1 MKSHYWKRQHTRR
14 PDWIGD
20 LAFATLPWIGG
31 ALILAGLV
39 HMASIFAL
47 PRLAEKDAFARISAL
62 APPHRVVPLPPTSAQ
77 GGAPFDDPALAQ
89 GVCRYDLSQGPV
101 RLRASLTP
109 DALMLF
115 SFHARH
121 GQIFYSMTDR
131 SATRG
136 KLDVL
141 LLTRQQLDAVEAND
155 PEDELP
161 QDLRII
167 APTPEGF
174 LLFRALAEFPGEM
187 ADAQARIQAI
197 ACGLDKDARS

>member
-1 MKSHYWKRQHTRR
+1 MRLR
-14 PDWIGD
+14 D
-20 LAFATLPWIGG
+20 LLGEAAFHTLPWV
-31 ALILAGLV
+31 AGCLFIAGVV
-39 HMASIFAL
+39 HISTVFAL
-47 PRLAEKDAFARISAL
+47 PRLAPKDAFARISAL
-62 APPHRVVPLPPTSAQ
+62 AQPHKVVLLPNTDPQT
-77 GGAPFDDPALAQ
+77 GAPFDDPAFAQ

-101 RLRASLTP
+101 RLRATLP
-109 DALMLF
+109 ADALLLL

-141 LLTRQQLDAVEAND
+141 LVTRQQLDAVEAND

-167 APTPEGF
+167 APALEGF
-174 LLFRALAEFPGEM
+174 LLFRALAEFPSEM
-187 ADAQARIQAI
+187 SDAQKRILSLS
-197 ACGLDKDARS
+197 CGLDKDTRS

>member
-1 MKSHYWKRQHTRR
+1 MRGRE
-14 PDWIGD
+14 WISAA
-20 LAFATLPWIGG
+20 AFATLPWVLGCLVI
-31 ALILAGLV
+31 AGIV
-39 HMASIFAL
+39 HLASIFAM
-47 PRLAEKDAFARISAL
+47 PRLAPRDAFARMSEATL
-62 APPHRVVPLPPTSAQ
+62 PHRVTLLPAATPP

-101 RLRASLTP
+101 RLRATLSP
-109 DALMLF
+109 DALMLM
-115 SFHARH
+115 SFHARQ

-141 LLTRQQLDAVEAND
+141 LVTRQQLDVVEAND

-167 APTPEGF
+167 APTLEGF
-174 LLFRALAEFPGEM
+174 LLFRAMGEFPGEM
-187 ADAQARIQAI
+187 EDAKKRIQSI
-197 ACGLDKDARS
+197 FCGLDKEAKP

>member
-1 MKSHYWKRQHTRR
+1 MKRR
-14 PDWIGD
+14 DHRLDDGGYFFLPI
-20 LAFATLPWIGG
+20 FAGC
-31 ALILAGLV
+31 LIVAGLV
-39 HMASIFAL
+39 HIATIFLL
-47 PRLAEKDAFARISAL
+47 PRLAEKDAFARISAI
-62 APPHRVVPLPPTSAQ
+62 AEPHKVVLLPDGA
-77 GGAPFDDPALAQ
+77 GGPFDDPALAQ
-89 GVCRYDLSQGPV
+89 GVCRFDLAQGPL
-101 RLRASLTP
+101 RLRATLAP
-109 DALMLF
+109 DPLMLF

-141 LLTRQQLDAVEAND
+141 LLTREQLNVVEASD

-167 APTPEGF
+167 APTLEGF

-187 ADAQARIQAI
+187 GDAKARIQSLT
-197 ACGLDKDARS
+197 CGLDRDQSPEQARR

>member
-1 MKSHYWKRQHTRR
+1 MKRQHARR
-14 PDWIGD
+14 HHWIGD
-20 LAFATLPWIGG
+20 LAFATLPWIAG

-39 HMASIFAL
+39 HMASIFAM
-47 PRLAEKDAFARISAL
+47 PRLATLDAFARISAL
-62 APPHRVVPLPPTSAQ
+62 APPHSVMLLPPTTAQ
-77 GGAPFDDPALAQ
+77 AHRTLGQVIAAHALGEGGIIEGGA
-89 GVCRYDLSQGPV
+89 S
-101 RLRASLTP
+101 LRATLAP
-109 DALMLF
+109 DALTLF

-141 LLTRQQLDAVEAND
+141 LLTRQQLDVVEAND

-167 APTPEGF
+167 APTLEGF

-187 ADAQARIQAI
+187 TDAQARIQSI

>member
-1 MKSHYWKRQHTRR
+1 MRWRDR
-14 PDWIGD
+14 IGD
-20 LAFATLPWIGG
+20 LAFNTLPWAAGC
-31 ALILAGLV
+31 LFLAGVV
-39 HMASIFAL
+39 HISSIFAM
-47 PRLAEKDAFARISAL
+47 PRLAPKDAFARISAL
-62 APPHRVVPLPPTSAQ
+62 AQPHKVTLLPATAPQT
-77 GGAPFDDPALAQ
+77 GGPFDDPAFAQ
-89 GVCRYDLSQGPV
+89 GVCRYDLAQGPL
-101 RLRASLTP
+101 RLRATLPP
-109 DALMLF
+109 DALLLM

-141 LLTRQQLDAVEAND
+141 LVTRQQLDAVEAND

-167 APTPEGF
+167 APTLEGF

-187 ADAQARIQAI
+187 AEAEKRILSLS
-197 ACGLDKDARS
+197 CGLDKEGRS

>member
-1 MKSHYWKRQHTRR
+1 
-14 PDWIGD
+14 
-20 LAFATLPWIGG
+20 LPVRLRNWIGG
-31 ALILAGLV
+31 AVFHILPWVAGCLFIAGVV
-39 HMASIFAL
+39 HIISILAL
-47 PRLAEKDAFARISAL
+47 PRLAPKDSFARISAL
-62 APPHRVVPLPPTSAQ
+62 AQPHKIVLLPATTPHTS
-77 GGAPFDDPALAQ
+77 APFDDPALAQ
-89 GVCRYDLSQGPV
+89 GVCRFDLSQGPV
-101 RLRASLTP
+101 RLRATLPP
-109 DALMLF
+109 DALTLF

-141 LLTRQQLDAVEAND
+141 LVTRQQLDVVEAND

-167 APTPEGF
+167 APTVEGF

-187 ADAQARIQAI
+187 AQAQARIRSLS
-197 ACGLDKDARS
+197 CGLDKETRS

>member
-1 MKSHYWKRQHTRR
+1 MKRQHARR
-14 PDWIGD
+14 HHWIGD
-20 LAFATLPWIGG
+20 LAFATLPWIAG

-39 HMASIFAL
+39 HMASIFAM
-47 PRLAEKDAFARISAL
+47 PRLATLDAFARISAL
-62 APPHRVVPLPPTSAQ
+62 APPHSVMLLPPTTAQ
-77 GGAPFDDPALAQ
+77 AGAPFDDPALAQ

-101 RLRASLTP
+101 RLRATLAP
-109 DALMLF
+109 DALTLF

-141 LLTRQQLDAVEAND
+141 LLTRQQLDVVEAND

-161 QDLRII
+161 QNLRII
-167 APTPEGF
+167 APTLEGF

-187 ADAQARIQAI
+187 TDAQARIQSI

>member
-1 MKSHYWKRQHTRR
+1 MKRQDRKRHH
-14 PDWIGD
+14 WIGD
-20 LAFATLPWIGG
+20 LAFATLPWVAG

-39 HMASIFAL
+39 HLASIFAM

-62 APPHRVVPLPPTSAQ
+62 APPHRVVLLAPTSAHD
-77 GGAPFDDPALAQ
+77 GAPFDDPALAQ

-101 RLRASLTP
+101 RLRASLAP
-109 DALMLF
+109 DALTLF
-115 SFHARH
+115 SFHGRH

-187 ADAQARIQAI
+187 PDAQARIQAI
-197 ACGLDKDARS
+197 ACSLDKDARS

>member
-1 MKSHYWKRQHTRR
+1 MKSRE
-14 PDWIGD
+14 WIGAA
-20 LAFATLPWIGG
+20 AFATLPWVLGC
-31 ALILAGLV
+31 LVVAGIV
-39 HMASIFAL
+39 HIVSIFAM
-47 PRLAEKDAFARISAL
+47 PRLAPADAFARMSAL
-62 APPHRVVPLPPTSAQ
+62 TAPHRVTLLPPAKPEE
-77 GGAPFDDPALAQ
+77 GGPFDDPAFAQ

-101 RLRASLTP
+101 RLRATLPP
-109 DALMLF
+109 DALMLL
-115 SFHARH
+115 SFHARQ

-141 LLTRQQLDAVEAND
+141 LLTRQQLDVVEAND

-167 APTPEGF
+167 APTMEGF

-187 ADAQARIQAI
+187 AEAQARIRSLT
-197 ACGLDKDARS
+197 CGLDKETRS

>member
-1 MKSHYWKRQHTRR
+1 MRHK
-14 PDWIGD
+14 DWIGD
-20 LAFATLPWIGG
+20 IAFHTLPWVAGCLVI
-31 ALILAGLV
+31 AGLV
-39 HMASIFAL
+39 HIATIFAL
-47 PRLAEKDAFARISAL
+47 PRLATKDAFARISAL
-62 APPHRVVPLPPTSAQ
+62 AQPHKVVLLPATTPQA
-77 GGAPFDDPALAQ
+77 GAPFDDPALAQ
-89 GVCRYDLSQGPV
+89 GVCRYDLSQGQV
-101 RLRASLTP
+101 RLRATLTP

-161 QDLRII
+161 QDLRIV
-167 APTPEGF
+167 APTLEGF

-187 ADAQARIQAI
+187 AEAQARIRSL
-197 ACGLDKDARS
+197 ACGLDKDARP

>member
-1 MKSHYWKRQHTRR
+1 MKGQNRKRHH
-14 PDWIGD
+14 WIGD
-20 LAFATLPWIGG
+20 LAFAILPWVAGC
-31 ALILAGLV
+31 LIIAGLV
-39 HMASIFAL
+39 HLASIFAM

-62 APPHRVVPLPPTSAQ
+62 APPHRVVLLAPTTAQ
-77 GGAPFDDPALAQ
+77 DGAPFDDPALVQ

-101 RLRASLTP
+101 RLRATLTP
-109 DALMLF
+109 DALTLF
-115 SFHARH
+115 SFHGRH

-187 ADAQARIQAI
+187 TDAQARIQAI